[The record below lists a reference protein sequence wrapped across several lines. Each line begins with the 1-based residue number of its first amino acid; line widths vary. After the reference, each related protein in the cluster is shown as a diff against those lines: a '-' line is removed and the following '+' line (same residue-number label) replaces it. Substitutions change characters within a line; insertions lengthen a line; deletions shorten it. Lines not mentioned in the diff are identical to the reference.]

1 MFHKALSILKV
12 SMVMVVAILVLIQIQ
27 GCSGG
32 GGGGGATVSTGTL
45 KVALTDKKS
54 QDFSEVWIKV
64 KAVKVVPVNHDS
76 DAADNDP
83 DLITIPLDPS
93 LPPSPSFDVLKLAYV
108 QQLLGTAV
116 LPAGTYSQV
125 RLILEPNPTA
135 PGQDPVNYVTLPSD
149 PATKVPLKTPSG
161 QQSGL
166 KVLGRFVVQPGV
178 INAIALDF
186 DPNTAIVE
194 RGNTPQSEKYI
205 LKPTGIRIV
214 QMEDVLLNYGSI
226 SGTALSTFKDWSSAT
241 VAVKRRGAIDD
252 FEPIAAGKI
261 FSSYTSGAW
270 QAPFAAFVPGSTSMS
285 YKAFVSATGFQLYS
299 SPALTVTNGL
309 STDLGTIPL
318 VIIP

>member
-64 KAVKVVPVNHDS
+64 KAVKVVPVNHDP

-83 DLITIPLDPS
+83 DLINIPLDPS
-93 LPPSPSFDVLKLAYV
+93 LPASPSFNVLSLAYI

-116 LPAGTYSQV
+116 LPSGTYSQV
-125 RLILEPNPTA
+125 RLILEPNPSA
-135 PGQDPVNYVTLPSD
+135 SGQDPVNYVTLGED
-149 PATKVPLKTPSG
+149 PTKIPIKTPSG

-166 KVLGRFVVQPGV
+166 KVLGRFVVQSGV

-186 DPNTAIVE
+186 DPNTAIVK
-194 RGNTPQSEKYI
+194 RGNTNQEEYI

-214 QMEDVLLNYGSI
+214 QMEDILSTYGSI
-226 SGTALSTFKDWSSAT
+226 AGTVLSTFKDWSSAT
-241 VAVKRRGAIDD
+241 VAVKRRGTINDS
-252 FEPIAAGKI
+252 EPIAAGKI
-261 FSSYTSGAW
+261 FSNYTSSAW
-270 QAPFAAFVPGSTSMS
+270 QAPFTAFVPGSTSLS
-285 YKAFVSATGFQLYS
+285 YKTFVSANGFAVYS
-299 SPALTVTNGL
+299 SPAVSVTNGQT
-309 STDLGTIPL
+309 TDLGAIPL
-318 VIIP
+318 VNMP